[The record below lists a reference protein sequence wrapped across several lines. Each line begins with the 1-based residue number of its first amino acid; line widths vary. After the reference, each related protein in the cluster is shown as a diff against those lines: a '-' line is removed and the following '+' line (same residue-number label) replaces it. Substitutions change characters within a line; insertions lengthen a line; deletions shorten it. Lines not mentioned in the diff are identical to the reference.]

1 MEEKRIVNANALS
14 LKNGSAF
21 APTQRRDLTN
31 VTNLQTNANA
41 FAYRNIAV
49 AADAENHSVSVIL
62 GGRGAAL
69 TYPRGYVLPRWL
81 VPVLRSMEERW
92 GREPGWDSYS
102 AEPTSLKH
110 AQRLLEFL
118 VTVMGDDSTP
128 PTITPLPDSGLQ
140 AEWHQGDEDLE
151 IVVPSDEPERYYY
164 YNAQTRWEEGEGR
177 EARKQVSRLRDLIRQ
192 F

>member
-31 VTNLQTNANA
+31 VTNLQTNADA

-49 AADAENHSVSVIL
+49 AADAELHSVSVVL
-62 GGRGAAL
+62 GGRDAAL

-102 AEPTSLKH
+102 AEPTSLRH

-118 VTVMGDDSTP
+118 VKVMGDDSTP

-164 YNAQTRWEEGEGR
+164 YNAQTRSEEGEGQ